1 LLGIVSAGI
10 AFVVIFLYA
19 NLFEYTF
26 HRWLM
31 HGLRRYVS
39 QPYETHVHLH
49 HRIFRGD
56 HRYHVLRAD
65 DRSFILFEWWQA
77 PLILGPHAAVLWG
90 MQATAGWPVLW
101 PGLAA
106 LGVYYLLY
114 EYLHW
119 CMHNPTSRR
128 IERTSIFRY
137 LDAHHRLHHAHWRIN
152 FNVVLPLADLVFR
165 TFRATSLRA
174 GARMLRR
181 EPVTTGTD
189 RPLLRATSPAR
200 AHFAAAMMSTR
211 RAFMTRS

>member
-1 LLGIVSAGI
+1 LLGVVSAGI

-26 HRWLM
+26 
-31 HGLRRYVS
+31 
-39 QPYETHVHLH
+39 
-49 HRIFRGD
+49 
-56 HRYHVLRAD
+56 
-65 DRSFILFEWWQA
+65 
-77 PLILGPHAAVLWG
+77 
-90 MQATAGWPVLW
+90 
-101 PGLAA
+101 
-106 LGVYYLLY
+106 
-114 EYLHW
+114 
-119 CMHNPTSRR
+119 
-128 IERTSIFRY
+128 
-137 LDAHHRLHHAHWRIN
+137 HRLHHAHWRIN

-181 EPVTTGTD
+181 EPVTTGTA